1 MEQRNAYFQDHQ
13 RSYTLYLQVL
23 EKELNSLRLAVQLME
38 DDTAELY
45 AVIDK
50 VFADNDKKY
59 SAVIARLTERLGD
72 AEAQLEQLCEER
84 DKVIMVL
91 EGIR

>member
-1 MEQRNAYFQDHQ
+1 MEKRNPYFQDLQ
-13 RSYTLYLQVL
+13 RLYLLVL
-23 EKELNSLRLAVQLME
+23 EKELNSQRLAVQQME
-38 DDTAELY
+38 DNTAELY

-59 SAVIARLTERLGD
+59 SAVIARLTERLDD
-72 AEAQLEQLCEER
+72 AKAQLEQLCEER

>member
-1 MEQRNAYFQDHQ
+1 MEQHNAYLKDHQ

-23 EKELNSLRLAVQLME
+23 EKELNRLRLAVQQME

-45 AVIDK
+45 EVTEK
-50 VFADNDKKY
+50 VFADNDKRY
-59 SAVIARLTERLGD
+59 SAVIARLTARLDD

-91 EGIR
+91 EGIK